1 VPIETLFARS
11 EPHVRPLFD
20 RLVAIAESSGPVT
33 VIAQKTRIVLQVR
46 MRFAAAMPQ
55 KSALKGHL
63 VLSRRC
69 EDPRFTKIETF
80 SPRSHVHVFRLQSPA
95 DLDATFAR
103 FVGEAYQV
111 GCQVT
116 A

>member
-1 VPIETLFARS
+1 
-11 EPHVRPLFD
+11 
-20 RLVAIAESSGPVT
+20 VT

-69 EDPRFTKIETF
+69 EDPRFTRID
-80 SPRSHVHVFRLQSPA
+80 SLSVRSHVHVFRLQSMA
-95 DLDATFAR
+95 DLDAGFAR
-103 FVGEAYQV
+103 FVGEAYLV
-111 GCQVT
+111 GGQT
-116 A
+116 SSTEH